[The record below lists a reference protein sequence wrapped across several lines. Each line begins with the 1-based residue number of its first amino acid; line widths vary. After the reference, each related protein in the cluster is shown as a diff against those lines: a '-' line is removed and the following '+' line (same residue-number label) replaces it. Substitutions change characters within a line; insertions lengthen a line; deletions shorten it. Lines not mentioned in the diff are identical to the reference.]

1 MKIIKLILLLLVIV
15 IVLLGGVA
23 AAIKLSPPVPPPTME
38 AIASPFR
45 IMDFS
50 KLPPLSRYAARD
62 GVQLAYRAYVSS
74 HAKQTV
80 VLIHG
85 SSGSSIGMHALAGYL
100 QGQGIDVYVPDVRGH
115 GESGTKGDIDY
126 IGQLED
132 DLEDF
137 IHEVLKDRADLTLVG
152 FSSGGGFALRF
163 AASDKQNY
171 FDRYI
176 LLAPFIRYD
185 APTTRTDGDKWASA
199 SVPRIIGI
207 SLLGSAGK
215 KWLGHLPVIA
225 FGIDP
230 KTAQYQT
237 TNYSYRLWS
246 NFSLHYDY
254 KADMKN
260 AKKPIAVLV
269 GKDDELMYP
278 QEYLPLFAKHQP
290 HAEIAIVPG
299 VGHITL
305 ISDNAGIA
313 VVTQQIKGD

>member
-1 MKIIKLILLLLVIV
+1 MNIIKLILLLLVIV
-15 IVLLGGVA
+15 IALLGGVA
-23 AAIKLSPPVPPPTME
+23 TAIKLSSPAPPPTME

-45 IMDFS
+45 TMDFS
-50 KLPPLSRYAARD
+50 KLHPLSRYAARD
-62 GVQLAYRAYVSS
+62 GAQLAYRAYVSPQ
-74 HAKQTV
+74 AKQTV

-85 SSGSSIGMHALAGYL
+85 SSGSSMMMHALAEYL

-126 IGQLED
+126 IGQLEN

-176 LLAPFIRYD
+176 LLAPFISYN
-185 APTTRTDGDKWASA
+185 APTTRTDNDKWASA
-199 SVPRIIGI
+199 SVARIIGI
-207 SLLGSAGK
+207 SMLGSAGE

-230 KTAQYQT
+230 KNAQYQT
-237 TNYSYRLWS
+237 GVYSYRLLK
-246 NFSLHYDY
+246 NFGAHYDY
-254 KADMKN
+254 KTDMKN

-290 HAEIAIVPG
+290 HAEIAIVPE
-299 VGHITL
+299 VGHISL
-305 ISDNAGIA
+305 ITDEAGLAAIA
-313 VVTQQIKGD
+313 RQMQPE